1 MSAQQK
7 NDWQWFKREWDTK
20 MTAEHDK
27 TWGEK
32 FAGMMQ
38 HILEELGN
46 GKASAVA
53 DFMYNET
60 ARVLSE
66 VPTLQL

>member
-7 NDWQWFKREWDTK
+7 NDWQWFKREWDAK
-20 MTAEHDK
+20 MAETHNK
-27 TWGEK
+27 AWGAEFAEIANGLLEK
-32 FAGMMQ
+32 LKAGN
-38 HILEELGN
+38 E
-46 GKASAVA
+46 SAVS

-60 ARVLSE
+60 IRVLSE